1 MAIKPIFDTVE
12 TLKGGLENL
21 SIADLKREM
30 HERDDVLLVDIREIQ
45 ETVDLGT
52 IPGAVHAPRGMLEF
66 WADPASPYY
75 RDYFDENKRIVV
87 FCAGG
92 GRSAFAAKALIDMGF
107 HDVAHLE
114 AGFNGWKKAGE
125 PVQDVAAGSRWMR
138 KPEVKDERPPMWIGH
153 TSLFVPDIAATRD
166 FFVKLGLRL
175 VGTYERVV
183 ILELRGGTHLI
194 VLPADKPPGKERDSG
209 NRVDAGADA
218 PVKAHARAM
227 FDLMV
232 DDIDATH
239 AALAAAGLQ
248 PSAIQDG
255 EIHRSFTIT
264 EPGGH
269 AITVNSTHVTGLPV

>member
-1 MAIKPIFDTVE
+1 MAIKPIFGAVE
-12 TLKGGLENL
+12 ALKAGLENL

-30 HERDDVLLVDIREIQ
+30 QARKDLLLVDIREIQ

-75 RDYFDENKRIVV
+75 RDYFNEGRRIVV

-92 GRSAFAAKALIDMGF
+92 GRSAFAAKALLDMGF
-107 HDVAHLE
+107 ADVAHIE

-125 PVQDVAAGSRWMR
+125 PVQEVASTSRWMR
-138 KPEVKDERPPMWIGH
+138 KPDAKDERPPMWIGH
-153 TSLFVPDIAATRD
+153 TSLGVADVIASKE
-166 FFVKLGLRL
+166 FFLKLGLRL
-175 VGTYERVV
+175 VFARDDVS

-194 VLPADKPPGKERDSG
+194 LLPADQ
-209 NRVDAGADA
+209 
-218 PVKAHARAM
+218 PVKARARAP

-232 DDIDATH
+232 DDIETTH
-239 AALAAAGLQ
+239 AALTAAGLQ
-248 PSAIQDG
+248 PSAIEDG
-255 EIHRSFTIT
+255 DIHRSFTIT

-269 AITVNSTHVTGLPV
+269 LITVNSTHVTGLPV